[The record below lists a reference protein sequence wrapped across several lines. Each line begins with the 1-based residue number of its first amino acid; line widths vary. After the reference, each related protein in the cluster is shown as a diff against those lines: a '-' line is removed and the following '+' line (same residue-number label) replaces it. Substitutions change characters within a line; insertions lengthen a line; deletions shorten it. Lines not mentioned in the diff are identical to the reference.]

1 MMRWGLVWAGGC
13 LLAVAIFAAISID
26 RTQVENIT
34 ILDGPNAKQLLSVR
48 TRLGEVD
55 ASTRDLAQI
64 KTLLTA
70 LDWVHHV
77 NVRKAWPDGISIKI
91 YPEQIIAY
99 WNDDGFINEEGE
111 ALVTDLL
118 IGGDLPHLY
127 GPEGEEQEV
136 MVRYQQFN
144 RMLAGYGHTIEALR
158 YSERGAWIIE
168 TKDGLQVL
176 LGKEDLKARMQS
188 LLTVSENLRLAGD
201 IGRVERMDARYS
213 NGVAVRFVEN
223 DQLQLS
229 GVNNS
234 VKDAN
239 L

>member
-1 MMRWGLVWAGGC
+1 MMRWGLVWAVGC
-13 LLAVAIFAAISID
+13 LLAVMIFTAISID
-26 RTQVENIT
+26 RTEVEKIT
-34 ILDGPNAKQLLSVR
+34 ILGGPNEKQLISVR
-48 TRLGEVD
+48 ARLGEME
-55 ASTRDLAQI
+55 ARARDLKQI
-64 KTLLTA
+64 KSLITA

-77 NVRKAWPDGISIKI
+77 NVRKAWPAGISLEI

-111 ALVTDLL
+111 VLVTDLL

-127 GPEGEEQEV
+127 GPDGAEQAV

-144 RMLAGYGHTIEALR
+144 RMLAGHGHTIEALR

-168 TKDGLQVL
+168 TRDGLQML

-188 LLTVSENLRLAGD
+188 LLTVSENLRLSGD

-229 GVNNS
+229 GVNDS
-234 VKDAN
+234 VGDRN